1 MNIRCRKCPKSFTHF
16 SDEFSGNRAGGAQA
30 TGPRSQN
37 LEVKVIRA
45 GNMCVSLCPCASM
58 NGLFK
63 PHLTFDKYLLMLAL
77 KQALSWVL
85 EAEENITGPK
95 SQVTWVRIP
104 SSYPTCCVTM
114 GRDFISLNPSY
125 CKIISPRPTSL
136 LEGGGDNKD
145 SIKHI

>member
-63 PHLTFDKYLLMLAL
+63 PHLTFDKYLSMLAL

-85 EAEENITGPK
+85 EAEEEYH
-95 SQVTWVRIP
+95 RA
-104 SSYPTCCVTM
+104 
-114 GRDFISLNPSY
+114 
-125 CKIISPRPTSL
+125 
-136 LEGGGDNKD
+136 
-145 SIKHI
+145 